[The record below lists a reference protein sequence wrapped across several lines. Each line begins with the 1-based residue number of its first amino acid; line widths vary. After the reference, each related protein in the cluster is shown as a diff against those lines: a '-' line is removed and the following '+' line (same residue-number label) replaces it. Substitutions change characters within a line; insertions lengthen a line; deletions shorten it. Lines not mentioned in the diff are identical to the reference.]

1 MPYYLNKHILFI
13 HIPKTG
19 GTTIEELFRKNDS
32 ERLYSSIG
40 IGDTNRILP
49 PPFDRVSLQH
59 QFYTTILTFKH
70 KLGVVFDDKL
80 RIFSIV
86 RDPYRRIISDMMF
99 LNIVNPVSTP
109 EKVFECM
116 KNYVIAEKYDNHNVP
131 QYKFITD
138 KQGNLIPEIDIFR
151 NETLNDDMQ
160 KFGFEIKQN
169 FQVGKKV
176 DYNKYLNDDSI
187 NLINT
192 IYKKDFQLFNY
203 KMRET

>member
-32 ERLYSSIG
+32 ERVYSSIG

-59 QFYTTILTFKH
+59 QFYTTILKFKD
-70 KLGVVFDDKL
+70 KLGVVFNDNL

-99 LNIVNPVSTP
+99 LNIVNPDSTS

-116 KNYVIAEKYDNHNVP
+116 KSYVIADKYDNHNVP

-138 KQGNLIPEIDIFR
+138 KQGNLIPEINIFR
-151 NETLNDDMQ
+151 NETLNDDMK

-203 KMRET
+203 KMREI

>member
-32 ERLYSSIG
+32 ERVYSSIG

-59 QFYTTILTFKH
+59 QFYTTILKFKD
-70 KLGVVFDDKL
+70 KLGVVFNDKL

-99 LNIVNPVSTP
+99 LNIVNPDSTP

-116 KNYVIAEKYDNHNVP
+116 KSYVIADKYDNHNVP

-138 KQGNLIPEIDIFR
+138 KQGNLIPEINIFH
-151 NETLNDDMQ
+151 NETLNNDMQ

-203 KMRET
+203 KMREI

>member
-32 ERLYSSIG
+32 ERVYSSIG

-59 QFYTTILTFKH
+59 QFYTTILKFKD
-70 KLGVVFDDKL
+70 KLGVVFNDKL

-99 LNIVNPVSTP
+99 LNIVNPDSTP

-116 KNYVIAEKYDNHNVP
+116 KSYVIADKYDNHNVP

-138 KQGNLIPEIDIFR
+138 KQGNLIPEINIFH
-151 NETLNDDMQ
+151 NETLNNDMQ

-187 NLINT
+187 NLIKN

-203 KMRET
+203 KMREI

>member
-99 LNIVNPVSTP
+99 LNIVNPDSTP
-109 EKVFECM
+109 EKVVECM

>member
-32 ERLYSSIG
+32 ERVYSSIG

-59 QFYTTILTFKH
+59 QFYTTILKFKN
-70 KLGVVFDDKL
+70 KLGVIFDDKL

-99 LNIVNPVSTP
+99 LNIINPDSTP

-138 KQGNLIPEIDIFR
+138 KQGNLIPEINILR
-151 NETLNDDMQ
+151 NETLNDDIK

-176 DYNKYLNDDSI
+176 DYNKYLNNDSI
-187 NLINT
+187 DLINT

>member
-32 ERLYSSIG
+32 ERVYSSIG

-59 QFYTTILTFKH
+59 QFYTTILKFKD
-70 KLGVVFDDKL
+70 KLGVVFNDKL

-99 LNIVNPVSTP
+99 LNIVNPYSTS

-116 KNYVIAEKYDNHNVP
+116 KN
-131 QYKFITD
+131 
-138 KQGNLIPEIDIFR
+138 
-151 NETLNDDMQ
+151 
-160 KFGFEIKQN
+160 
-169 FQVGKKV
+169 
-176 DYNKYLNDDSI
+176 
-187 NLINT
+187 
-192 IYKKDFQLFNY
+192 
-203 KMRET
+203 

>member
-32 ERLYSSIG
+32 EKVYSRIG
-40 IGDTNRILP
+40 IGDTNHILP
-49 PPFDRVSLQH
+49 APFDRVSLQH
-59 QFYTTILTFKH
+59 QFYTTILTFKD
-70 KLGVVFDDKL
+70 KLGLVFDDKL

-99 LNIVNPVSTP
+99 LNIVNPGSTS

-138 KQGNLIPEIDIFR
+138 KQGNLIPEIHIFR

-169 FQVGKKV
+169 FQVGKTV

-203 KMRET
+203 KMREI